1 MTGKYTGQL
10 ALLDRHHLFD
20 VMALQQFPFL
30 ADIVM
35 GDDRRQTHPW
45 VTLQQGAVGG
55 IAGHEGE
62 QKLRTGAD
70 GVIEDHQCAALRS
83 CWWALVQGLD
93 VVKAG
98 DWQSVGFEVDV
109 RDQIT
114 ALAHKGARKV
124 AVAATLGVK
133 TVLLQVGA
141 DPLVQQS
148 AFANQPCPPVHLHA
162 VEQPQGDRLIARI
175 ELIDPATQGRALDFR
190 FVPGLSQLVEFAV
203 QLVRHGNR
211 VRCAGLPAVGR

>member
-35 GDDRRQTHPW
+35 GDDRRQTHPC
-45 VTLQQGAVGG
+45 VTPQQGAVGG
-55 IAGHEGE
+55 IAVHEGE
-62 QKLRTGAD
+62 QKRRTGAD
-70 GVIEDHQCAALRS
+70 GVIEDHQCEALRS

-124 AVAATLGVK
+124 DVAATLGVK
-133 TVLLQVGA
+133 TVLL
-141 DPLVQQS
+141 
-148 AFANQPCPPVHLHA
+148 
-162 VEQPQGDRLIARI
+162 
-175 ELIDPATQGRALDFR
+175 
-190 FVPGLSQLVEFAV
+190 
-203 QLVRHGNR
+203 
-211 VRCAGLPAVGR
+211 